1 MIFFRKRGIN
11 RSMDWLTFSLYLGL
25 VFVGY
30 MMIYAVSFDD
40 IREMGL
46 MRSPAGKQVIWIGIS
61 FAVFAVFQV
70 IDWKFWQTFAYPVYG
85 FTLLLLVAVL
95 IFGVNINGATSWFR
109 FGGFTIQPSEFAK
122 FGAALAM
129 AAYLSTYKVDLRSW
143 SQKGTALAIFLVPA
157 MLILLQPDA
166 GSALVFMSFLLVLYR
181 EGLNPSYYWG
191 GAFLTLSLILGLL
204 ISPVSMFIGLILIGL
219 FVLIAQLEKKSFW
232 YFGAGMITV
241 GTIYLYQTGDY
252 YTEILIVLASAY
264 LVLLMVLYRRKVRQ
278 MMFPVTIAIL
288 IGGGV
293 AYAANYAFNQVLQP
307 HQQDR
312 IQVWLQPNEA
322 DKQGSY
328 YNIMQSKLAISSGGL
343 TGRGFLKGNM
353 TKLNYVPM
361 QSTDFIFCTVGEEQ
375 GFTGVLALVILFLM
389 FLFRILKLAERQRS
403 DFARIYAYGLLGIL
417 FIHFFIN
424 IGMTMGIM
432 PVIGIPLPFI
442 SKGGSSLL
450 GFTIMISVLL
460 RMDKYRFRL

>member
-1 MIFFRKRGIN
+1 
-11 RSMDWLTFSLYLGL
+11 
-25 VFVGY
+25 
-30 MMIYAVSFDD
+30 
-40 IREMGL
+40 
-46 MRSPAGKQVIWIGIS
+46 
-61 FAVFAVFQV
+61 
-70 IDWKFWQTFAYPVYG
+70 
-85 FTLLLLVAVL
+85 
-95 IFGVNINGATSWFR
+95 
-109 FGGFTIQPSEFAK
+109 
-122 FGAALAM
+122 
-129 AAYLSTYKVDLRSW
+129 
-143 SQKGTALAIFLVPA
+143 

-166 GSALVFMSFLLVLYR
+166 GSALVFMSFLMVLYR

-191 GAFLTLSLILGLL
+191 GSFLAFSLILGLV
-204 ISPVSMFIGLILIGL
+204 ISPVAMFMGLLLIGL
-219 FVLIAQLEKKSFW
+219 FVLAAQMEKNGFW
-232 YFGAGMITV
+232 LLGTGLIGV

-252 YTEILIVLASAY
+252 YREILIVLISAY
-264 LVLLMVLYRRKVRQ
+264 LVLLMVLYRRKARQ
-278 MMFPVTIAIL
+278 VMFPVTAAIL

-293 AYAANYAFNQVLQP
+293 AFAANYAFNKVLQP

-312 IQVWLQPNEA
+312 IMVWLQPSKA
-322 DKQGSY
+322 DPQGSY

-353 TKLNYVPM
+353 TKLNYVPE
-361 QSTDFIFCTVGEEQ
+361 QSTDFIFCTIGEEQ
-375 GFTGVLALVILFLM
+375 GFTGVFALVILFLM